1 MRKKVKIDNNNNNN
15 NNFTQLISSNM
26 KFFKAHLQQIQFYCG
41 NNTVHCEGLRVRTES
56 ISRHR

>member
-26 KFFKAHLQQIQFYCG
+26 KLFKAHLQQIQFYC
-41 NNTVHCEGLRVRTES
+41 TVHCEGLRVRTES